1 MSRVLYRHK
10 SFLKDWKKVR
20 LSDKHF
26 TKFIKYSNCLMN
38 DEPLP
43 FEAYDHSLLGEYKDF
58 REFHL
63 GSNMLVIY
71 SLNEDG
77 IVYFSRIG
85 THNQLFKNI

>member
-1 MSRVLYRHK
+1 
-10 SFLKDWKKVR
+10 
-20 LSDKHF
+20 
-26 TKFIKYSNCLMN
+26 MN

-43 FEAYDHSLLGEYKDF
+43 FEVYDHSLLGEYKDF